1 MKSARYEAVLLLFGG
16 TVALVAW
23 LVAWRATQ
31 ESAPLGYAA
40 LQLGVFIGAYIAI
53 VWTQGRKFWWNR

>member
-1 MKSARYEAVLLLFGG
+1 M
-16 TVALVAW
+16 ALVAW